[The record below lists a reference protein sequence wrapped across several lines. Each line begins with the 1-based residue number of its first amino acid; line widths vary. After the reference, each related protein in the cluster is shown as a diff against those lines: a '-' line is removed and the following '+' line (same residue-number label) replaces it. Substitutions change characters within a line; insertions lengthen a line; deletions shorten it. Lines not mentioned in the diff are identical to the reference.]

1 MDREES
7 VEFARKLVEDIVS
20 FFGENIAVEA
30 RIEDDMIALAVESS
44 DLNSI
49 LIGHNAET
57 LRSLQYIVMTALHN
71 KGAALTHTT
80 KSNVKR
86 KLPKKRAVGLKKCAA
101 AATRTLR
108 TSMLPTAES
117 CTASLLNIAIFA
129 PIPKAK
135 GAIATS

>member
-30 RIEDDMIALAVESS
+30 HVEDDMIALAVESS

-57 LRSLQYIVMTALHN
+57 LRSLQ
-71 KGAALTHTT
+71 
-80 KSNVKR
+80 
-86 KLPKKRAVGLKKCAA
+86 
-101 AATRTLR
+101 
-108 TSMLPTAES
+108 
-117 CTASLLNIAIFA
+117 
-129 PIPKAK
+129 
-135 GAIATS
+135 